1 MLPRYCFHCH
11 TGGEVVLCSDC
22 HRVYHEA
29 CLKEPVKPALE
40 SLTQEAFLCSYCKAF
55 QAIAGGGAESTMSK
69 RDRRDLNHLLS
80 LTCQKLR
87 SKMPANLLY
96 REAPERAAQKAQDG
110 VDASD
115 KNAKAVSKLIFHFI
129 FTHNS
134 DKSLNDLSIF

>member
-115 KNAKAVSKLIFHFI
+115 KNAKVLSKLVSHFI
-129 FTHNS
+129 FNS
-134 DKSLNDLSIF
+134 CYLYQ